1 MLILCIPLSNEVI
14 SEAIG
19 LVITENLLPTVFFQ
33 ITKSDSD
40 VISTVRYLNIEIKKV
55 CLYME

>member
-40 VISTVRYLNIEIKKV
+40 IISTVRYLNIEIKKV